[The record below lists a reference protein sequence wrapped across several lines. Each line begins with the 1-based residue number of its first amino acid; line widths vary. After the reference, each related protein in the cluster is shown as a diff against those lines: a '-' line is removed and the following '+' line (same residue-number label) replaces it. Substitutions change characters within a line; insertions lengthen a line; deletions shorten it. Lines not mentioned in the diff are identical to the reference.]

1 VFRYRGADPDAA
13 VQRSATARFVGLA
26 IPEQVP
32 LGRSAEQ
39 FADKY
44 RESLTARE
52 GDISQLQGLEYLKAQ
67 YYGAPKAPG
76 SAGGSESGSEQ
87 ARQAGAERAGAA
99 PAAGSEA
106 SELR

>member
-76 SAGGSESGSEQ
+76 SAGGSGSENEK
-87 ARQAGAERAGAA
+87 AGAGRAGAA
-99 PAAGSEA
+99 PAASSEPA